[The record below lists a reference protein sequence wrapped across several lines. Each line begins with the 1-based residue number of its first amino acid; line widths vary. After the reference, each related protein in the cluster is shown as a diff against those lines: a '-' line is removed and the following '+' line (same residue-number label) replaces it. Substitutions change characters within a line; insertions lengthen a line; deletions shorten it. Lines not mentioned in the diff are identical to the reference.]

1 MLRVQRL
8 LGSAAVAVLATA
20 VGVPAFAAD
29 AASGSVEEVVVTA
42 QKREQNIQDV
52 PISMEVVS
60 GTKLAEF
67 HTDTLKELSI
77 PNMNVGAVGGND
89 VIYIRGFGSPSQNYG
104 FDQSVSLY
112 VDGVYAGKS
121 RQFMSP
127 FFDIQR
133 IEVLRGPQGA
143 LFGKNTAAGA
153 ISIVSAQPT
162 STFQGAATG
171 IYNFDQQGY
180 ELNGYVS
187 GPITKD
193 LSARLAAKIV
203 DQDGYVKNLAYGG
216 REEPTTES
224 QLVRLSLRYAPEGN
238 FDFTAK
244 AEYGHAK
251 SKGMQVVSGPL
262 DKPQQPV
269 ETRYAPDD
277 LGRLGPAGFESIDW
291 NVSGTGN
298 LKLGGFTLT
307 SISAYSFFNAGHTN
321 NWDLTNPAGGLV
333 PALPSIYN
341 TFPEHFQQW
350 SQELRLASPTGGKFD
365 YIVGAYY
372 DNSQYKLKPA
382 SDYNIPALGGIFLM
396 ASNFKQQAETY
407 SVFGQGVYHFSDSLR
422 AVGSLR
428 YTHTYKRGAYSNSKL
443 QGPFPL
449 SAISSAKGTI
459 DEGRVDPSATLQY
472 DVTSHV
478 MIYATY
484 GQGSKSGGFV
494 SNTAGTT
501 DATFKFR
508 PEDSKNYELGAKTT
522 LLDGRLVLNTAIY
535 NIKFNDL
542 QVSTYNPNTTS
553 FVVGNA
559 AKASG
564 KGVEV
569 AASWYVLPNFD
580 ITGSAAYQDVKYDSF
595 PGASCLASQPI
606 TQCNP
611 ANPASVAANNLA
623 GSPLPNISK
632 FSGSIQ
638 GRYVADLPNELKL
651 ATTVKVD
658 GRSKFFNSDDQSPFY
673 GLQPG
678 YAKVD
683 ARIELYRGTHDW
695 HVALVGTNL
704 TNELT
709 TEGAFKLPVPIT
721 AITRAQYFV
730 DPGRAVSIEAGVRF

>member
-29 AASGSVEEVVVTA
+29 AASGAVEEVVVTA
-42 QKREQNIQDV
+42 QKREQNAQDV

-60 GTKLAEF
+60 GTKVAAF

-153 ISIVSAQPT
+153 ISIVSSQPT
-162 STFQGAATG
+162 TVFQAAATG

-187 GPITKD
+187 GPITGD
-193 LSARLAAKIV
+193 LTGRLAAKFV

-216 REEPTTES
+216 REEPKDQS
-224 QLVRLSLRYAPEGN
+224 QMVRASLRYAPDDR
-238 FDFTAK
+238 FDYTAK
-244 AEYGHAK
+244 VEYGHGRN
-251 SKGMQVVSGPL
+251 KGMPVVSGPL
-262 DKPQQPV
+262 NTPQQPALV
-269 ETRYAPDD
+269 RYSTDD
-277 LGRLGPAGFESIDW
+277 IGRLGPAGFETTDW

-333 PALPSIYN
+333 PPSIFN

-372 DNSQYKLKPA
+372 DNSQYKLKPMT
-382 SDYNIPALGGIFLM
+382 DYNLPALGGIFLM
-396 ASNFKQQAETY
+396 SSIFEQQAESY
-407 SVFGQGVYHFSDSLR
+407 SVFGQGVYHFTDTLR

-428 YTHTYKRGAYSNSKL
+428 YTHTYKRGAYSNAKL

-459 DEGRVDPSATLQY
+459 DEGRVDPSLTLQY
-472 DVTSHV
+472 DVAPHT

-501 DATFKFR
+501 DSTFKFQ

-535 NIKFNDL
+535 DIKFNNL

-564 KGVEV
+564 KGIEV
-569 AASWYVLPNFD
+569 AATWYVLPNLD
-580 ITGSAAYQDVKYDSF
+580 ISGSAAYQDVKYDDF

-638 GRYVADLPNELKL
+638 GHYVADLPNELKL
-651 ATTVKVD
+651 ATTVAVN
-658 GRSKFFNSDDQSPFY
+658 GRSKFFNADDQSQYY

-683 ARIELYRGTHDW
+683 ARIELFRGNHDW
-695 HVALVGTNL
+695 HLALVGTNL
-704 TNELT
+704 TNVLT

-721 AITRAQYFV
+721 AVTRAQYFV
-730 DPGRAVSIEAGVRF
+730 DPGRSVSIEAGVKF

>member
-1 MLRVQRL
+1 MLRVQHL

-20 VGVPAFAAD
+20 VGLPAFAAD
-29 AASGSVEEVVVTA
+29 AASGTVEEVVVTA
-42 QKREQNIQDV
+42 QKREQNVQDV

-60 GTKLAEF
+60 ATKIAAF

-89 VIYIRGFGSPSQNYG
+89 VIYMRGFGSPSQNYG

-162 STFQGAATG
+162 STFEGAATG
-171 IYNFDQQGY
+171 IYNFDQKGY

-187 GPITKD
+187 GPLTKD
-193 LSARLAAKIV
+193 LSARLAAKVV

-216 REEPTTES
+216 RKEPTTES
-224 QLVRLSLRYAPEGN
+224 QMLRLSLRYAPEGD
-238 FDFTAK
+238 FDYLAK
-244 AEYGHAK
+244 VEYGHGK
-251 SKGMQVVSGPL
+251 DGGMPVVSGPL

-269 ETRYAPDD
+269 LTRYATDD
-277 LGRLGPAGFESIDW
+277 LGRLGPAGFTTTDW
-291 NVSGTGN
+291 NVAGTGN
-298 LKLGGFTLT
+298 LKIGSFTLT
-307 SISAYSFFNAGHTN
+307 SITAYSFFDAGHTN
-321 NWDLTNPAGGLV
+321 NWDLTNPAGGVV
-333 PALPSIYN
+333 PASIFN

-372 DNSQYKLKPA
+372 DNSQYKLKPL
-382 SDYNIPALGGIFLM
+382 SDYNLPALGGVFLM
-396 ASNFKQQAETY
+396 GSNFKQQAESY
-407 SVFGQGVYHFSDSLR
+407 SFFGEGTYHFTDAFR

-428 YTHTYKRGAYSNSKL
+428 YTHTYKRGAYSNAKL

-449 SAISSAKGTI
+449 SAISTAQGTI
-459 DEGRVDPSATLQY
+459 SEGRVDPSLTLQY
-472 DVTSHV
+472 DVAPHIMV
-478 MIYATY
+478 YAAY
-484 GQGSKSGGFV
+484 GQGSKSSGFV

-508 PEDSKNYELGAKTT
+508 PEESKNYEVGAKTT

-564 KGVEV
+564 KGIEV
-569 AASWYVLPNFD
+569 AATWYPLPNFD
-580 ITGSAAYQDVKYDSF
+580 VTGSAAYQDVKYDDF

-638 GRYVADLPNELKL
+638 GHYVADLANDLKL
-651 ATTVKVD
+651 ATTVAVN
-658 GRSKFFNSDDQSPFY
+658 GRSKFFNADDQSPFY
-673 GLQPG
+673 GLQPS

-683 ARIELYRGTHDW
+683 ARIELYRGPRDW

-721 AITRAQYFV
+721 AVTRAQYFV
-730 DPGRAVSIEAGVRF
+730 DPGRAISIEAGVRF